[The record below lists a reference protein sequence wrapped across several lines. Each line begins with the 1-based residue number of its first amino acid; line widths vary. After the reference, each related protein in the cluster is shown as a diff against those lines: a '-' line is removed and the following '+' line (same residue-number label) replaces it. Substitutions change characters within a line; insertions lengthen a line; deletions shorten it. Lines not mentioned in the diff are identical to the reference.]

1 MAGGVVVFTLAGYY
15 LDQKRGGGKAW
26 TLCGIFMGLFYG
38 AYEVWKVVRQISGK
52 ATEQKGDGG
61 VSKQE

>member
-1 MAGGVVVFTLAGYY
+1 MAAGVVVFTLVGYY
-15 LDQKRGGGKAW
+15 IDQKRGGGKAW

-52 ATEQKGDGG
+52 ETEQKGESRGN
-61 VSKQE
+61 KQE